1 MTQLIYIA
9 DPMCSWCYGFGPE
22 LDALLAGMPEA
33 QMDIIVGGLRAYNTE
48 LMDEQKKATILGHWK
63 HVAEASGLPFSNDGM
78 SQPGFVYDTEP
89 ACRAVVAT
97 RILADD
103 LAPRAKLAVFRAI
116 QHAFYAEG
124 LDVTKPKVL
133 SDVCVAALN
142 AADGGDDYDVDSFQE
157 TLTAYSTSA
166 ETREDFEQTQRWGIR
181 GFPAL
186 LLVHEGALHMIASG
200 YTRTADLLES
210 LRQVQQG

>member
-63 HVAEASGLPFSNDGM
+63 HVAEASGLPFSNVGM

-124 LDVTKPKVL
+124 RDVTKTEVL
-133 SDVCVAALN
+133 SDVCVTALN
-142 AADGGDDYDVDSFQE
+142 AGGDGDDYDVDSFQE